1 MAAGLYNPW
10 IEKSLARL
18 SDLMPGRY
26 AKFEASSG
34 LIASID
40 TYAYRAPNAR
50 GAGADATE
58 SGAPASQPDS
68 ASEEQREEQQEAAV
82 TARRVNH
89 ASTR

>member
-1 MAAGLYNPW
+1 MAAGIYNPW

-40 TYAYRAPNAR
+40 SYAYRKPDAG
-50 GAGADATE
+50 GAEADATE
-58 SGAPASQPDS
+58 SGEQASPPDS
-68 ASEEQREEQQEAAV
+68 ASAEQLREAAV
-82 TARRVNH
+82 EGG
-89 ASTR
+89 